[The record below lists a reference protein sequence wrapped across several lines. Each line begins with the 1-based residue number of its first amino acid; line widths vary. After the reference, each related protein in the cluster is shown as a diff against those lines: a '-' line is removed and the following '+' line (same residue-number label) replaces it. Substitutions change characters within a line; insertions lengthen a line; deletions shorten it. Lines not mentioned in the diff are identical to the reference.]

1 MHLVSSRATTNVGW
15 NPLSVN
21 IYYDVFP
28 LEDVHMIEYDA
39 ERVRQ
44 AVQFLVDSSYFM
56 HHTKKLRST
65 VKKKRSL
72 PFKDDAECL
81 NELLVVGRQSE
92 AAMEALIEVAAFKRP
107 GRNDY
112 QREFM
117 AAKRRRDR
125 KVLELEEALV
135 GRQLGLDERNQ
146 VLLRQYDI
154 WNKEKAGVLAQL
166 GDAEWAERNAAIRDF
181 WVAKE
186 KEIDALTE
194 EAKKSLQ
201 KTATR
206 KRVVVVQPEPTTQL
220 GNKLKEALK
229 DHLQANRRPGRLSL
243 DRPR

>member
-1 MHLVSSRATTNVGW
+1 
-15 NPLSVN
+15 
-21 IYYDVFP
+21 
-28 LEDVHMIEYDA
+28 MIEYNA
-39 ERVRQ
+39 ERVRE
-44 AVQFLVDSSYFM
+44 AVQYLVDSSYFL

-65 VKKKRSL
+65 VKKKRSM

-135 GRQLGLDERNQ
+135 GRPLGLDERNS

-154 WNKEKAGVLAQL
+154 WNKEKGELLGKL
-166 GDAEWAERNAAIRDF
+166 GDAEWNERNSAIREF

-194 EAKKSLQ
+194 EAKRSIQ
-201 KTATR
+201 KTVQR
-206 KRVVVVQPEPTTQL
+206 KRVVVVEPQPVGQL

-229 DHLQANRRPGRLSL
+229 DRLQVSHRAGRLSL
-243 DRPR
+243 DKTR

>member
-1 MHLVSSRATTNVGW
+1 
-15 NPLSVN
+15 
-21 IYYDVFP
+21 
-28 LEDVHMIEYDA
+28 MIEYNA
-39 ERVRQ
+39 ERVRL
-44 AVQFLVDSSYFM
+44 AVQFLVDSSYFL

-72 PFKDDAECL
+72 PFKEDAECL

-92 AAMEALIEVAAFKRP
+92 PAMEALIEVAAFKRP

-135 GRQLGLDERNQ
+135 GRQLGLDERND

-154 WNKEKAGVLAQL
+154 WNREKNTLLAKL
-166 GDAEWAERNAAIRDF
+166 GEVDWTERNAAIRDF
-181 WVAKE
+181 WTGKE
-186 KEIDALTE
+186 AELDGLIE
-194 EAKKSLQ
+194 EAKKTLN

-206 KRVVVVQPEPTTQL
+206 KRVVVVEQEPQGVL
-220 GNKLKEALK
+220 GSKLKEV
-229 DHLQANRRPGRLSL
+229 LQDRLRGNTRPGRLSL
-243 DRPR
+243 AHK

>member
-1 MHLVSSRATTNVGW
+1 MYPIERM
-15 NPLSVN
+15 
-21 IYYDVFP
+21 Y
-28 LEDVHMIEYDA
+28 MIEYNA

-44 AVQFLVDSSYFM
+44 AVQYLVDSSYFL

-65 VKKKRSL
+65 VKRKRAM
-72 PFKDDAECL
+72 PFKGDAECL

-154 WNKEKAGVLAQL
+154 WNKEKTTMLSDL
-166 GDAEWAERNAAIRDF
+166 GEVDWAERNAAIREF
-181 WVAKE
+181 WAKKE
-186 KEIDALTE
+186 SEIDALIE
-194 EAKKSLQ
+194 EAKKSLAH
-201 KTATR
+201 KPVTR
-206 KRVVVVQPEPTTQL
+206 KRVVVVEPQPTGNL
-220 GNKLKEALK
+220 GLKLKEALQ
-229 DHLQANRRPGRLSL
+229 DRIRGDRRPGRLSL
-243 DRPR
+243 DRSR

>member
-1 MHLVSSRATTNVGW
+1 
-15 NPLSVN
+15 
-21 IYYDVFP
+21 
-28 LEDVHMIEYDA
+28 MIEYNA
-39 ERVRQ
+39 ERVRA
-44 AVQFLVDSSYFM
+44 AVQYLVDSSYFM

-65 VKKKRSL
+65 VKKKRSM
-72 PFKDDAECL
+72 PFKEEAECL

-125 KVLELEEALV
+125 KVLDLEEALI

-154 WNKEKAGVLAQL
+154 WNKEKADML
-166 GDAEWAERNAAIRDF
+166 GKLGEVDWTEKNAAIRDF
-181 WVAKE
+181 WAKKE
-186 KEIDALTE
+186 AEIDALTE

-206 KRVVVVQPEPTTQL
+206 KRVVVVEPEPVGVL
-220 GNKLKEALK
+220 GAKLKNVLR
-229 DHLQANRRPGRLSL
+229 DRIRPGRLSL
-243 DRPR
+243 DGRRK

>member
-1 MHLVSSRATTNVGW
+1 
-15 NPLSVN
+15 
-21 IYYDVFP
+21 
-28 LEDVHMIEYDA
+28 MIEYNA

-44 AVQFLVDSSYFM
+44 AVQYLVDSSYFL

-65 VKKKRSL
+65 VKKKRSM

-92 AAMEALIEVAAFKRP
+92 PAMEALIEVAAFKRP

-154 WNKEKAGVLAQL
+154 WNKEKADMLAKL
-166 GDAEWAERNAAIRDF
+166 GEVDWAEKNAAIKEF
-181 WVAKE
+181 WSAKE
-186 KEIDALTE
+186 SEVDALTA
-194 EAKKSLQ
+194 EAKKSLAQ
-201 KTATR
+201 KSVAR
-206 KRVVVVQPEPTTQL
+206 KRVVVVEQQPSTQL
-220 GNKLKEALK
+220 GSKLKEALQ
-229 DHLQANRRPGRLSL
+229 DRLRGQHSTGRLSL
-243 DRPR
+243 SRK

>member
-1 MHLVSSRATTNVGW
+1 
-15 NPLSVN
+15 
-21 IYYDVFP
+21 
-28 LEDVHMIEYDA
+28 MIEYNA
-39 ERVRQ
+39 ERVRD
-44 AVQFLVDSSYFM
+44 AVQYLVDSSYFL

-135 GRQLGLDERNQ
+135 GHPLGLDDRNQ

-154 WNKEKAGVLAQL
+154 WNKEKTAMLAKL
-166 GDAEWAERNAAIRDF
+166 GDAGWMERNAAIREF
-181 WVAKE
+181 WDAKE
-186 KEIDALTE
+186 KEVDALTE

-201 KTATR
+201 KTVTR
-206 KRVVVVQPEPTTQL
+206 ARRVVLVQQEPVGVL
-220 GNKLKEALK
+220 GDKLKEALQ
-229 DHLQANRRPGRLSL
+229 DRVRTMHRPGRLSL
-243 DRPR
+243 DRTR

>member
-1 MHLVSSRATTNVGW
+1 MHPVSSTQPTNAGW
-15 NPLSVN
+15 NSMYVD
-21 IYYDVFP
+21 IYCDVFP
-28 LEDVHMIEYDA
+28 SEDVHMIEYNA

-65 VKKKRSL
+65 VKKKRSM

-135 GRQLGLDERNQ
+135 GRPLGLDERNQ

-154 WNKEKAGVLAQL
+154 WNKEKASLLAKL
-166 GDAEWAERNAAIRDF
+166 GDAEWTERNATIRDF
-181 WVAKE
+181 WVVKE

-201 KTATR
+201 KTVAR
-206 KRVVVVQPEPTTQL
+206 KRVVLVEPTPTSQL
-220 GNKLKEALK
+220 GAKLKEALQ
-229 DHLQANRRPGRLSL
+229 DRRLPGRLSL
-243 DRPR
+243 DRPK